1 MSEKVDL
8 WLWCL
13 LLGLFSFCWFAL
25 STSMYCFVLFCFSIE
40 RKEVCTDGREDK
52 EELGEVGGG
61 ESVTSI
67 YCVRE

>member
-1 MSEKVDL
+1 
-8 WLWCL
+8 
-13 LLGLFSFCWFAL
+13 
-25 STSMYCFVLFCFSIE
+25 MYCFVLFCFSIE